1 MEHVYALTD
10 ELLTFI
16 NKSATSFHAAAALIQ
31 KLEEKGFTLLKEEE
45 SWAVR
50 PGGKYYVVRNNSA
63 LIAFTLGKESPV
75 KRGFRLIGAHTDS
88 PLFKIKNE
96 SEYVSGNYLKV
107 GVEVYGG
114 PILNTWLDRELSLAG
129 RVMIR
134 EKGGSIQ
141 KLIKT
146 KRPVAVIPNL
156 AIHMNREVNKGFEL
170 NRQNHLPAVFSAYND
185 EPQKGALRRFVAREL
200 GIHPEKM
207 GEMDLFLFDATP
219 GMYTGMNTELITA
232 GRIDNLAMCH
242 AALNALLSSEN
253 PDVSAVAAFYDNEEV
268 GSNTLQG
275 AGSSFLKDT
284 LNRLLSAFGDSAPDS
299 WYRAAARSFMIS
311 ADMAHALHPNFSDK
325 HDPDYAPRINQG
337 PVIKLNANF
346 RYATTAET
354 ASLFEDLCRDE
365 EIPCQKMTN
374 RSDIPSGSTIG
385 PVSSASL
392 GIRTVD
398 VGNPMWAMH
407 SIRETAGVL
416 DHDYMTRAFRAF
428 FNRPSI

>member
-10 ELLTFI
+10 DLLTFI
-16 NKSATSFHAAAALIQ
+16 NKSATSFHATAALIQ
-31 KLEEKGFTLLKEEE
+31 KLEAKGFRPLKEEE
-45 SWAVR
+45 SWSVR

-63 LIAFTLGKESPV
+63 LIAFSLGKESPV
-75 KRGFRLIGAHTDS
+75 QNGFRLIGAHTDS

-96 SEYVSGNYLKV
+96 SESASGNYLKV

-129 RVMIR
+129 RVMIT
-134 EKGGSIQ
+134 ENGKSVQ
-141 KLIKT
+141 KLLKT
-146 KRPVAVIPNL
+146 KRPVAIIPNL
-156 AIHMNREVNKGFEL
+156 AIHMNRDVNKGFEL
-170 NRQNHLPAVFSAYND
+170 NRQTHLPPVFSPLPGD
-185 EPQKGALRRFVAREL
+185 PEKGALRRFVAREL
-200 GIHPEKM
+200 EVHPDNI

-242 AALNALLSSEN
+242 AALQALLSTED
-253 PDVSAVAAFYDNEEV
+253 PGTTIVAAFYDNEEV

-284 LNRLLSAFGDSAPDS
+284 LSRLLPAFGENAPDA

-325 HDPDYAPRINQG
+325 HDPDYAPRINRG

-354 ASLFEDLCRDE
+354 ASLFEKLCREE

-392 GIRTVD
+392 GIKTVD

-416 DHDYMTRAFRAF
+416 DHDFMTRAFRAF
-428 FNRPSI
+428 FSHPSL

>member
-10 ELLTFI
+10 DLLTFI
-16 NKSATSFHAAAALIQ
+16 NKSATSFHATAALIQ
-31 KLEEKGFTLLKEEE
+31 KLEENGYHLLKEEE
-45 SWAVR
+45 SWPVR

-63 LIAFTLGKESPV
+63 LIAFSMGKESPV
-75 KRGFRLIGAHTDS
+75 QKGFRLIGAHTDS

-96 SEYVSGNYLKV
+96 SESPSGNYLKV
-107 GVEVYGG
+107 GVDVYGG

-129 RVMIR
+129 RVMIT
-134 EKGGSIQ
+134 ENKKTVQ

-170 NRQNHLPAVFSAYND
+170 NRQTHLPAVFSAYTD

-200 GIHPEKM
+200 DIHPDNI

-242 AALNALLSSEN
+242 AALEALLSAKD
-253 PDVSAVAAFYDNEEV
+253 PRATTVTAFYDNEEV
-268 GSNTLQG
+268 GSTTFQG

-284 LNRLLSAFGDSAPDS
+284 LLRLLPAFGENEPDA

-311 ADMAHALHPNFSDK
+311 ADMAHALHPNFADK
-325 HDPDYAPRINQG
+325 HDPDYAPRINKG

-354 ASLFEDLCRDE
+354 ASLFEKLCREE
-365 EIPCQKMTN
+365 EIPCQKMVN

-385 PVSSASL
+385 PVSSTSL
-392 GIRTVD
+392 GIKTVD

-416 DHDYMTRAFRAF
+416 DHDYMTRAFSAF
-428 FNRPSI
+428 FRNPSL